1 MSAHQLPF
9 CSSLTSASSAPRCQQ
24 MFLDWSLLHS
34 DKGFVPV
41 LSKHALVSQFI
52 HFYVNKTCSGHHSN
66 FWLATTLSCLGTAIL
81 CVRNVTFVC
90 HFHLILL
97 PVERTRDAK
106 PHCNLKTLAGGD
118 SKSEEIWNL
127 ALALKNHFRR
137 NSAVDLSMG
146 QHRNPAPSWYAR
158 VEETAG
164 SPCPPTPK
172 IAPAWAG
179 ALLTWPPWT
188 SVPRAESSTQGL
200 EHCSYPRCGGFSVQ
214 VDDLREGKDLHHRQ
228 PMHKRWALRKKYHI
242 CPDAKL
248 KPLFPY
254 LPSRSVGNRG
264 SVYARSPWVVLLGFP
279 TSTPAAR
286 CCSAAPST
294 PPPYL
299 LQLAAGGGACCL
311 CRPPHPPL
319 LPSSGTAGP
328 GPLHSARVPSPLQRP
343 ASHLGHGS
351 LRAQPSCPGQ
361 PGQPGLFS
369 SWQQVAEAGWN
380 QMRTAKWFVNNF
392 VAISE
397 GFALSSDTGCC
408 YSWEPIA
415 GEGRAVCRK
424 YCPCL

>member
-81 CVRNVTFVC
+81 WVRNITFVC

-97 PVERTRDAK
+97 PVERTRVAK
-106 PHCNLKTLAGGD
+106 PHCNLKMLAGGD

-137 NSAVDLSMG
+137 NSAVDLSMC
-146 QHRNPAPSWYAR
+146 QHRNPAPSWNAR

-164 SPCPPTPK
+164 SPCAPTPK

-179 ALLTWPPWT
+179 VLLTWPPWT
-188 SVPRAESSTQGL
+188 SVPRVGALLLSQVRQILCSGGWSAWRKGFTPQTTHARKVGLEGKVSHLPWCKTKAVVPLFALSLCGKPRQYVCPQSAGRAAWFSHIHTSCMLLLGSTQ
-200 EHCSYPRCGGFSVQ
+200 P
-214 VDDLREGKDLHHRQ
+214 
-228 PMHKRWALRKKYHI
+228 
-242 CPDAKL
+242 
-248 KPLFPY
+248 
-254 LPSRSVGNRG
+254 
-264 SVYARSPWVVLLGFP
+264 
-279 TSTPAAR
+279 PA
-286 CCSAAPST
+286 

-299 LQLAAGGGACCL
+299 LQPAAGGGACCL